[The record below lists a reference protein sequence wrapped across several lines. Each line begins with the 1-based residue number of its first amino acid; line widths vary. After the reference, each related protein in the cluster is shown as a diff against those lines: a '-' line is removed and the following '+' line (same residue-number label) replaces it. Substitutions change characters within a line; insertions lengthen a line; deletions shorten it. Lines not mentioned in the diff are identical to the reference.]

1 MKPPRAARRSE
12 ANTPLPSPEADYY
25 AVPTENGAVRVHACH
40 GKEEKRAN
48 LETAKYLAEKRG
60 YVIDLLP
67 VTPMAKTA
75 DAYNWTLG
83 KKQEFKDV
91 GAPTGNAVQKQ
102 IRSAYKQADSIV
114 LDVKVDV
121 DLKVLRNAINDRVK
135 QYESITDVTVIM
147 NGKDVTY
154 SRGQIIAHDFQIK
167 EEDFK

>member
-1 MKPPRAARRSE
+1 
-12 ANTPLPSPEADYY
+12 
-25 AVPTENGAVRVHACH
+25 
-40 GKEEKRAN
+40 
-48 LETAKYLAEKRG
+48 
-60 YVIDLLP
+60 
-67 VTPMAKTA
+67 MAKTA